1 MILTRLQLSNYK
13 QYRHLDLEFKEGL
26 VGVIGKNGAGKST
39 IFEAILYCLFGK
51 DDSNKVHV
59 RSSFATD
66 PKASV
71 VLELS
76 FNIGS
81 VTYRVNREFRGK
93 ALAPGAELFK
103 NDLQIAKGVSAVNEE
118 LVQIMH
124 LERDAFKRSVFSGQK
139 ELSELSDTTGEA
151 RKKMVRKMLGL
162 DNLDDIQTRVNT
174 DTRDLNNQIVGQRHN
189 LLSDEAT
196 QTLEQ
201 DARTTQLA
209 LQEKRAAHQQEIARL
224 STIEAEYQVKKQVF
238 EREAQRL
245 QQQHGL
251 ERELAQADERLT
263 GLQQQEQFLLLK
275 INQLQEQKERI
286 DAERTTFVQF
296 ERDKKQLLEF
306 EDQRQKQTNKD
317 AVLLRITG
325 HKKQV
330 QELEVVL
337 AQLAEELSGK
347 SETDQALAAKQQA
360 ILALEAEMEVK
371 RNELRELD
379 KHIGGINANI
389 REREEKLVSL
399 RAIGQEGTCPT
410 CLQPLL
416 EGYERVILTLEKEV
430 SAYQTEAL
438 QAFERQK
445 MAVTEA
451 GIRLKTQQSALR
463 LEADTLLAAQSRLTE
478 VSRQQQAELVHLQ
491 RLNASLIQ
499 DELILREIG
508 EVHFDDQRY
517 SDLKARYTQLEPAY
531 LEFQKADNYLQQ
543 ELPAALKN
551 QQATQQALATCREL
565 LAAKRSAI
573 SQLNYQESAYI
584 AAKEAFT
591 GYDETL
597 TKQSGMVRQLEKEVL
612 ELENEWQRTTDKIA
626 ANEAIKTQISD
637 KLLEIDLLRKLSE
650 HLGHFKTE
658 ILEKV
663 SPGISK
669 EASQLFSRI
678 TKGKYESILVDEN
691 FDFAIAD
698 GGQYF
703 PINRFSGGEVDL
715 ANFCLRIAVTKA
727 IMDLSGGDHRLEFL
741 AFDEIFGSQDEDRRM
756 EMMLALHY
764 LQEQFRQIYI
774 VSHIDSLKDYFPH
787 LLEVQFSAEGSSA
800 VWR

>member
-1 MILTRLQLSNYK
+1 
-13 QYRHLDLEFKEGL
+13 
-26 VGVIGKNGAGKST
+26 
-39 IFEAILYCLFGK
+39 
-51 DDSNKVHV
+51 
-59 RSSFATD
+59 
-66 PKASV
+66 
-71 VLELS
+71 
-76 FNIGS
+76 
-81 VTYRVNREFRGK
+81 
-93 ALAPGAELFK
+93 
-103 NDLQIAKGVSAVNEE
+103 
-118 LVQIMH
+118 
-124 LERDAFKRSVFSGQK
+124 
-139 ELSELSDTTGEA
+139 
-151 RKKMVRKMLGL
+151 
-162 DNLDDIQTRVNT
+162 
-174 DTRDLNNQIVGQRHN
+174 
-189 LLSDEAT
+189 
-196 QTLEQ
+196 
-201 DARTTQLA
+201 
-209 LQEKRAAHQQEIARL
+209 
-224 STIEAEYQVKKQVF
+224 
-238 EREAQRL
+238 
-245 QQQHGL
+245 
-251 ERELAQADERLT
+251 
-263 GLQQQEQFLLLK
+263 
-275 INQLQEQKERI
+275 
-286 DAERTTFVQF
+286 
-296 ERDKKQLLEF
+296 
-306 EDQRQKQTNKD
+306 
-317 AVLLRITG
+317 
-325 HKKQV
+325 
-330 QELEVVL
+330 
-337 AQLAEELSGK
+337 
-347 SETDQALAAKQQA
+347 
-360 ILALEAEMEVK
+360 
-371 RNELRELD
+371 
-379 KHIGGINANI
+379 
-389 REREEKLVSL
+389 
-399 RAIGQEGTCPT
+399 
-410 CLQPLL
+410 
-416 EGYERVILTLEKEV
+416 
-430 SAYQTEAL
+430 
-438 QAFERQK
+438 
-445 MAVTEA
+445 
-451 GIRLKTQQSALR
+451 
-463 LEADTLLAAQSRLTE
+463 LLAAQSRLTE
-478 VSRQQQAELVHLQ
+478 VSRQQQVELGHLQ

-508 EVHFDDQRY
+508 EVHFDEQRY
-517 SDLKARYTQLEPAY
+517 SDLKAHYTQLEPAY

-543 ELPAALKN
+543 ELPTALKN
-551 QQATQQALATCREL
+551 QQATQQALVTCQEL
-565 LAAKRSAI
+565 LAAKRAAI

-637 KLLEIDLLRKLSE
+637 KIQEIDLLRKLSE
-650 HLGHFKTE
+650 HLGYFKTE